1 MRKHLTKKRVFLLAV
16 VVVGAAIGTTAFAY
30 FSANGSG
37 TGSAS
42 VGSASAIV
50 LTSDSVSGL
59 YPAGSDVTVGVHVQ
73 NAGSGDQYVGTISGA
88 VQTNDNGTA
97 GDASDDCLGSW
108 FEVDSITYNTAVTH
122 GATNDT
128 STKVRMLDSGTNQD
142 ACQGKTMTINWS
154 SN

>member
-16 VVVGAAIGTTAFAY
+16 VAVVAAIGTTAFAF

-42 VGSASAIV
+42 VGSASPIV

-88 VQTNDNGTA
+88 VQTNDNGTS
-97 GDASDDCLGSW
+97 GDAADDCPGTW
-108 FEVDSITYNTAVTH
+108 FQVDSITYNTTVTH
-122 GATNDT
+122 GATNNT
-128 STKVRMLDSGTNQD
+128 SAG
-142 ACQGKTMTINWS
+142 A
-154 SN
+154 